1 MEIRFDRVTLHEEVW
16 SVPLTQLGK
25 KYGLSDNGIR
35 KICKA
40 MNIPLP
46 RAGHWAKVA
55 AGKVVSKT
63 PLPEECE
70 RDTYICHPPGIEIS
84 QEAVEDKKWMQ
95 GMVDYDRLPENAIS
109 VDLKPGRWHPLVA
122 PFRKR
127 LIEAAIKAEKDREV
141 AERFAEREKAG
152 KVRGWQMPEGAHD
165 WRIFFSYGQILCRTH
180 HSMPIRLSPL
190 GYERAL
196 AILNTFLLQAEIR
209 GFTVEYCE
217 AKGRFML
224 KGHGAEIEIRISEK
238 LEEAPPANDG
248 SEKTFSW
255 LSRILVPT
263 GRLRLHVGRS
273 GYVEVEITDEGDS
286 PLETKLGEV
295 FRKVYL
301 AVVRVRE
308 NDRKWQVW
316 HREREE
322 EAQRRAEQERLR
334 QEETRKIEEERQ
346 RAARLIREATD
357 WQTANLVRQ
366 YVAHVVRNMK
376 ASEPEE
382 GLRDWK
388 LWALHVADELDPTV
402 NSPEQ
407 LGHVSGTP
415 N

>member
-1 MEIRFDRVTLHEEVW
+1 MEIRFDRVMPHEGAW

-55 AGKVVSKT
+55 AGKEVNKT
-63 PLPEECE
+63 PLPAECD
-70 RDTYICHPPGIEIS
+70 RDTYICHPVEVEAS
-84 QEAVEDKKWMQ
+84 QEAAEDKSWMQ
-95 GMVDYDRLPENAIS
+95 GMVEFDRQPENVIS

-122 PFRKR
+122 PFKKR
-127 LIEAAIKAEKDREV
+127 LTEAAAKAEKDRKI
-141 AERFAEREKAG
+141 AEHFAEREKAG

-165 WRIFFSYGQILCRTH
+165 WRIFSSYGQILCRTH

-196 AILNTFLLQAEIR
+196 AILNTFLFQAEQR
-209 GFTVEYCE
+209 GFVAEYSE
-217 AKGRFML
+217 SKGRFML

-238 LEEAPPANDG
+238 LEEAHPDKDG
-248 SEKTFSW
+248 SGKTFSW

-263 GRLRLHVGRS
+263 GRLRLHVGRP
-273 GYVEVEITDEGDS
+273 GYGEVEITDEGDS

-322 EAQRRAEQERLR
+322 EEQRRAEQARLR
-334 QEETRKIEEERQ
+334 QEEERRREMERERVAQ
-346 RAARLIREATD
+346 LIKAASDWQMANLIRRYVVHA
-357 WQTANLVRQ
+357 TANPDGVLSSNRT
-366 YVAHVVRNMK
+366 
-376 ASEPEE
+376 EE
-382 GLRDWK
+382 WK
-388 LWALHVADELDPTV
+388 EWALHVAASLDPT
-402 NSPEQ
+402 
-407 LGHVSGTP
+407 TAC
-415 N
+415 